1 MSELIPVPILDAD
14 GHTPTALELVHD
26 YVLSITTGAVSGT
39 NLFMAY
45 DQDATG
51 LVRFIEETP
60 GDTART
66 HGKTVALE
74 FPVITITVRAGVDDY
89 QAAKDE
95 IIRLRYRLA
104 AATGYTSR
112 GLTLLDAEPRGTIN
126 PIGRDIKDRE
136 AFQAVFVVMT
146 APSYE

>member
-1 MSELIPVPILDAD
+1 MTENLITDQD

-26 YVLSITTGAVSGT
+26 YILSITPGAESGT
-39 NLFMAY
+39 NVFMAY

-60 GDTART
+60 GTVART
-66 HGKTVALE
+66 HGRAVALE
-74 FPVITITVRAGVDDY
+74 FPVITITVRDHADDY

-95 IIRLRYRLA
+95 IQRLRYRLA
-104 AATGYTSR
+104 DAAGYTSR
-112 GLTLLDAEPRGTIN
+112 GLTILDAEPRGTIN

-136 AFQAVFVVMT
+136 AFQAVFVIMT
-146 APSYE
+146 GPSHE

>member
-1 MSELIPVPILDAD
+1 MSETTPQPIQDTD

-26 YVLSITTGAVSGT
+26 YVLSVTPGAASGT
-39 NLFMAY
+39 DLFMAY

-60 GDTART
+60 GDILRT
-66 HGKTVALE
+66 HGKAVALE
-74 FPVITITVRAGVDDY
+74 FTPITITVRDNADDY
-89 QAAKDE
+89 QNAKDE

-104 AATGYTSR
+104 AAVGYTSR
-112 GLTLLDAEPRGTIN
+112 GLTILDAEPRGTIN

-136 AFQAVFVVMT
+136 AFQAVFVIMT